1 MRRGTHPDTREDEA
15 MPDVTLVLGL
25 LVAVIALVTAARKIG
40 VPYPLVLVLGGL
52 ALALAPGLP
61 QIALRPELVFVLFLP
76 PLLYQDALNI
86 SYREFRANL
95 PAIMLLATGLVLVTT
110 GAVALVAH
118 WATAGTAVPLS
129 WPACVA
135 LGAIVS
141 PTDAVAATAIFQR
154 LGVPRRL
161 LVVLEGESLVND
173 AMALILYTTALAL
186 ATGDGTSFSPWL
198 TVGRFVVVG
207 VGSVGLGLA
216 VGWAVATLRRHL
228 SDPPVETTVSLL
240 TGFASYLPAYALHL
254 SGVLAVV
261 TTGIYL
267 GRVGPRFVSSSA
279 RLETQAVWA
288 VVTLLLNG
296 LLFVLIGLQLRAI
309 VAELSPG
316 LVGTFLGVTGLVSL
330 AVVVVRLAWM
340 FPGARLA
347 RLLTRRQRRPPAEP
361 WQSVVVAGWAG
372 MGGVVS
378 LAAALAVPQAL
389 AGRNLIIV
397 ASFGVILVT
406 LVGKGLSLPWLVRRL
421 GLSADQSEIR
431 EETKARYKAA
441 RAALARLDALAA
453 EEWAPPQKVAHLR
466 AQYEHRS
473 HVLGATLDGHD
484 DDGHDHVAET
494 AGYERLRRETLHA
507 ERQLV
512 VTLRDRGTI
521 NDEILHRIQ
530 RELDLEEVRLPS
542 DESEERGAARRSG

>member
-1 MRRGTHPDTREDEA
+1 MKYGTHPDTRGDAA

-25 LVAVIALVTAARKIG
+25 LVAVIALVTVARTLG

-76 PLLYQDALNI
+76 PLLYQDALTI

-95 PAIMLLATGLVLVTT
+95 PAIVLLATGLVLATT
-110 GAVALVAH
+110 GVVAVLAH
-118 WATAGTAVPLS
+118 WAAAMAAVPLS
-129 WPACVA
+129 WPACFV

-141 PTDAVAATAIFQR
+141 PTDALAATAIFQR

-173 AMALILYTTALAL
+173 AMALILYTTALSL
-186 ATGDGTSFSPWL
+186 ATRDGTPFSPWL
-198 TVGRFVVVG
+198 TVGKFLLVG

-216 VGWAVATLRRHL
+216 VGWAVAVLRRRL

-240 TGFASYLPAYALHL
+240 TGFAAYLPAYALQL

-267 GRVGPRFVSSSA
+267 GRVGPRVVSSSA
-279 RLETQAVWA
+279 RLEAQAMWA

-296 LLFVLIGLQLRAI
+296 LLFILIGLQLRTI
-309 VAELSPG
+309 VAQLAPG
-316 LVGTFLGVTGLVSL
+316 LIGPFLGVTGLVSL

-347 RLLTRRQRRPPAEP
+347 RLLTPRTRRQPAEP

-378 LAAALAVPQAL
+378 LAAALAVPQGL

-397 ASFGVILVT
+397 ASFGMILVT
-406 LVGKGLSLPWLVRRL
+406 LVGKGLTLPWLVRRL
-421 GLSADQSEIR
+421 GLSADPSELR

-441 RAALARLDALAA
+441 QAALARLEALAT

-466 AQYEHRS
+466 TQYEHRS
-473 HVLGATLDGHD
+473 HVLGAAFNGHHDGD
-484 DDGHDHVAET
+484 HDHAAET
-494 AGYERLRRETLHA
+494 AGYQRLRRETLHA
-507 ERQLV
+507 EHQLV
-512 VTLRDRGTI
+512 VDLRDRGVI
-521 NDEILHRIQ
+521 NDEVLHRIQ
-530 RELDLEEVRLPS
+530 RELDLEEVRLLP
-542 DESEERGAARRSG
+542 EE